1 MSLTRSRSKKNEVF
15 MNTATYIKEVNN
27 TPVLFNIDNA
37 RDMANLEALQ
47 AIRMPESM
55 ISEIFGDNAKYAD
68 NTTCVITENPNN
80 AEFPFNVQFDS
91 SKIIAKP
98 QTDKLLTDSYMSKL
112 GFPQT
117 TNYINIP
124 LTFVPE
130 TSTTTAHYSVTFTAP
145 ASGWLFVSGST
156 ISGNNRIY
164 ASCFISES
172 KKRVYGMSSSFAAS
186 LGYCASL
193 VPAIK
198 GVGYYLRIQH
208 CNNISARFIYA
219 EGEV

>member
-1 MSLTRSRSKKNEVF
+1 MDNE
-15 MNTATYIKEVNN
+15 A
-27 TPVLFNIDNA
+27 DG
-37 RDMANLEALQ
+37 EAWEKLG
-47 AIRMPESM
+47 AIRMPENM
-55 ISEIFGDNAKYAD
+55 AAEIFGNNAKYAD
-68 NTTCVITENPNN
+68 NTTCVITENSGN
-80 AEFPFNVQFDS
+80 AEFPFNVQFDA
-91 SKIIAKP
+91 SKIPVKP

-130 TSTTTAHYSVTFTAP
+130 TSTTTAHYTANFTAP
-145 ASGWLFVSGST
+145 ASGWLFVSGNT

-164 ASCFISES
+164 SSCFISES
-172 KKRVYGMSSSFAAS
+172 KKRVYGMSSSFAAPT
-186 LGYCASL
+186 GYCASL

-208 CNNISARFIYA
+208 CDNISARFIYA
-219 EGEV
+219 QGEN